1 MSEDTLPEPQPGQ
14 MRPDEKGRCPL
25 KGLVA
30 LNGGCW
36 SETTGDPEKCQEF
49 GGQMFK
55 GTCYM
60 PVVPPGRK
68 RPPISSPV
76 KTP

>member
-1 MSEDTLPEPQPGQ
+1 MSEDTLPEPLPGQ
-14 MRPDEKGRCPL
+14 VRPDEKGRCPR

-36 SETTGDPEKCQEF
+36 AETAWEPEKCQKL

-55 GTCYM
+55 GTCYV
-60 PVVPPGRK
+60 PFIPPGRS
-68 RPPISSPV
+68 RPPTSDPL
-76 KTP
+76 KNP